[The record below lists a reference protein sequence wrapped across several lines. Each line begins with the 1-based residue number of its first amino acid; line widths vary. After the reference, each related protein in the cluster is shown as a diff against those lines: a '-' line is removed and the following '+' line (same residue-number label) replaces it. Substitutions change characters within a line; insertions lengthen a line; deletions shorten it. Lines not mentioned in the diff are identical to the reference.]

1 MELFTPLFCDFTDRP
16 FPHFPFLGHAKSTRL
31 AFHFPQTAD
40 PPAPPRTA
48 DPDPPQNEVLD
59 GPLKVIH
66 HARLSELHG
75 RGEGHAAGALRFGP
89 GETSPFVRQARR
101 GQNVC
106 IL

>member
-1 MELFTPLFCDFTDRP
+1 MPNRP
-16 FPHFPFLGHAKSTRL
+16 GWRFNSRRL
-31 AFHFPQTAD
+31 PT
-40 PPAPPRTA
+40 PPRLPELQTGT
-48 DPDPPQNEVLD
+48 PPQNEVLD
-59 GPLKVIH
+59 GPHKVIH
-66 HARLSELHG
+66 HAPLSELHG